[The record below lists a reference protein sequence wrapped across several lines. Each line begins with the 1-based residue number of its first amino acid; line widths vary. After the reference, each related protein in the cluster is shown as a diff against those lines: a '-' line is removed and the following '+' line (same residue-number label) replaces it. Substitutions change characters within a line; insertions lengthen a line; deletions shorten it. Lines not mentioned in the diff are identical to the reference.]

1 MKDII
6 KAENFVLA
14 DYLQRIKLIDATP
27 EPTLKFIAK
36 MMQQHLFNIPFENL
50 DVQAGK
56 IVSLVPEEI
65 VDKIVYQNRGGYCYE
80 VNGLL
85 ALALQKLGIS
95 CYFTAAHSMTYGT
108 RRPRTHLVIIAQ
120 IEGNTYLL
128 DTGFGSNGIR
138 LPMDLSKV
146 NQEIVQ
152 DGQTYKLE
160 KKGSDFNLSTLVQET
175 WLPQYSFKKQTYEY
189 IEFSLGNYYNSTHPN
204 SIFVKAPLIVLFN
217 PEGKKV
223 LSGNT
228 IKYYVN
234 GQMTEKVFDKSEY
247 ATILKDEFNLSTP
260 DVTRP

>member
-6 KAENFVLA
+6 KAKNFVLA
-14 DYLQRIKLIDATP
+14 DYLKRIKLADTPP

-85 ALALQKLGIS
+85 AMALQKLGIS
-95 CYFTAAHSMTYGT
+95 CYFTAAHSMTYGV
-108 RRPRTHLVIIAQ
+108 RRPRTHLVIIAK

-128 DTGFGSNGIR
+128 DTGFGSHGIR
-138 LPMDLSKV
+138 LPMNLSQT

-160 KKGSDFNLSTLVQET
+160 KKGSDFNLYALVRET
-175 WLPQYSFKKQTYEY
+175 WLPQYSFKKQAYEY
-189 IEFSLGNYYNSTHPN
+189 IEFSLANYFNSTHPD
-204 SIFVKAPLIVLFN
+204 SIFVKAPLVILFN
-217 PEGKKV
+217 PKGKKV
-223 LSGNT
+223 LSGNV
-228 IKYYVN
+228 IKHYVN
-234 GQMTEKVFDKSEY
+234 GEMSEKTFDSTEY
-247 ATILKDEFNLSTP
+247 ATILKKEFGLEAPS
-260 DVTRP
+260 V